1 MSGQLPTA
9 HDQAIELQIL
19 IDIIGI
25 VASDSCEAS
34 EATRLASVSYLH
46 DRAKTVSAALLEKF
60 S

>member
-1 MSGQLPTA
+1 MSGQLSTA
-9 HDQAIELQIL
+9 HNEAIELQIL

-25 VASDSCEAS
+25 VASENCEAS